1 LQNFLGFGMSYII
14 KACESEGYVD
24 VNGRD
29 FLVGLQTIS
38 SLFVSWKRC
47 QASFEASFDGPMLGC
62 GR

>member
-1 LQNFLGFGMSYII
+1 MSYII